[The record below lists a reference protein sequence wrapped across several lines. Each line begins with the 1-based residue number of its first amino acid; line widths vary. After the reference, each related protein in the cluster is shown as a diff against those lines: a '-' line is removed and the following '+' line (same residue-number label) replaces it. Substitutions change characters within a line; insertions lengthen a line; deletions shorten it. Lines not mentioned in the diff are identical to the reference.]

1 MIFTKLK
8 SRILFESASFFLVLA
23 VLLSSTSTTVFAGS
37 TRQWSAI
44 PLQPTAQQAVEPVCG
59 LYPIT
64 LHISL
69 VEAATPGD
77 ELVDI
82 LSGTQPGN
90 FGWLS
95 WTGDPS
101 SPALA
106 TALTPPGNS
115 DTYVNPTD
123 STDHLVSIGD
133 SVEGVPS
140 ITNSAAVGDALDNL
154 KGVLIEIPIWD
165 SSLQQGNNT
174 VYHIV
179 RFALVEITGY
189 HLPSENRISAIFHD
203 FARCEPPVAS
213 DDLYEISEDNP
224 LNVTAP
230 GVLGNDSDAEGDAL
244 TAVLVSGSSN
254 GALVLKE
261 DGSFDYTPAA
271 DFHGEDS
278 FTYKAN
284 DGRLDSNIATVTIT
298 VHPAAFLIV
307 PNVVALPQ
315 GEAEAV
321 IESTGLTVGSI
332 NTANSTTRPAGDVI
346 IQSPLAGTSV
356 ALGSA
361 VNLVVSLGLAQ
372 VEVPDV
378 VGLPQAT
385 AGETIVATG
394 LTVGTINTA
403 NSTTVPAGDVISQSP
418 LAGTLVALDSAVNL
432 VVSLGLAQVEVPD
445 VVGLPQAAARDT
457 IVAAGLTVGTIDTA
471 NSPTVPAGDV
481 ISQSPLAGTLVA
493 LDSAVNLVVSLGPA
507 QVQATP
513 AIQLSDCSNGT
524 PSVSILW
531 PPNHKFAAINVLG
544 VTGPDGDPATITI
557 DSIFQDE
564 PVDARSSG
572 NTDPDGLGV
581 GTATAQVRTERS
593 GSGNGRVYHIGFTAD
608 YGDGDGCSGTVLV
621 GVPHDRGK
629 KGRVPVDE
637 GPLFDSTSP

>member
-261 DGSFDYTPAA
+261 DGSFDYTPAT

-321 IESTGLTVGSI
+321 IESAGLTVGSI
-332 NTANSTTRPAGDVI
+332 NTANSTTMPAGDVI

-378 VGLPQAT
+378 VGLPQA
-385 AGETIVATG
+385 AARDTIVAAG

-418 LAGTLVALDSAVNL
+418 LAGTLAALDSAVNL
-432 VVSLGLAQVEVPD
+432 M
-445 VVGLPQAAARDT
+445 
-457 IVAAGLTVGTIDTA
+457 
-471 NSPTVPAGDV
+471 
-481 ISQSPLAGTLVA
+481 
-493 LDSAVNLVVSLGPA
+493 VSLGPV

-513 AIQLSDCSNGT
+513 AIRLSDCSNGT

-544 VTGPDGDPATITI
+544 VTGPDGDAATITI

-637 GPLFDSTSP
+637 GPLFDSTGP